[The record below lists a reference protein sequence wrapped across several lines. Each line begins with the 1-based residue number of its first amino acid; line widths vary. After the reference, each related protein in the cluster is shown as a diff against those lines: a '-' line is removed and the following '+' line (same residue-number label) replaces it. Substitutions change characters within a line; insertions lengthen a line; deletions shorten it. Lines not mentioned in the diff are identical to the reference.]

1 MFIEHREGTLPTSE
15 ETLAIG
21 ITSWRFLVVC
31 LCLEVELY
39 GCERYHRGNLNS
51 NLIYL
56 GW

>member
-1 MFIEHREGTLPTSE
+1 MFMEHREGTLRTSE

-39 GCERYHRGNLNS
+39 GCERYHRGNLNW